1 MSTQNRIRRSFS
13 SSMEVAGLLGRDGH
27 IVLPALDGH
36 GDSSEPFT
44 SIEDNG
50 DLSINHPERYVR
62 VLKDWRNKND

>member
-1 MSTQNRIRRSFS
+1 
-13 SSMEVAGLLGRDGH
+13 MEVAGLLGRDGH
-27 IVLPALDGH
+27 IVLPALDDR
-36 GDSSEPFT
+36 GDT

>member
-27 IVLPALDGH
+27 IVLPALDDR
-36 GDSSEPFT
+36 GDT